1 MTCSNHLIG
10 GIPVEVTKK
19 KNLKNLYIRVL
30 PPEGKVTVSSP
41 STYPDDEIKLFV
53 LKKLPEITA
62 VRERMQAQARQS
74 RREYVSGE
82 SHYLWGKP
90 YMLEVIRE
98 GTKYKIKKVPNKI
111 IFTVPENATRE
122 SKERAFNEWYRKDLK
137 RVLENVTEPI
147 EQRMGISANEY
158 RVKNMKTK
166 WGTCSIEKRRIWINL
181 QLAKKPIECLEYIV
195 THELVHLMEKNHTH
209 RFYALMDKYFPTWKD
224 AQKKLEQMPLAY
236 LENEEQLFN
245 EEESNK

>member
-1 MTCSNHLIG
+1 MTSNNCLIG
-10 GIPVEVTKK
+10 GIPVEVNKK

-41 STYPDDEIKLFV
+41 ISFPDDEIKLFV

-62 VRERMQAQARQS
+62 VRERMLAQIRQTQ
-74 RREYVSGE
+74 REYISGE

-90 YMLEVIRE
+90 YMLEVIK
-98 GTKYKIKKVPNKI
+98 GGSKYEIKKVPNKI
-111 IFTVPENATRE
+111 IFSVPENATRE

-137 RVLENVTEPI
+137 RVLANITQPI
-147 EQRMGISANEY
+147 EQKMGISANEY

-166 WGTCSIEKRRIWINL
+166 WGTCNIEKRRIWINL

-195 THELVHLMEKNHTH
+195 THELVHLIEKNHTH
-209 RFYALMDKYFPTWKD
+209 RFNALVDKYYPAWKD
-224 AQKKLEQMPLAY
+224 AQKKLEQMPLDY
-236 LENEEQLFN
+236 LESEEQLF
-245 EEESNK
+245 EEESN